1 MNWHGY
7 PDDAKKQTT
16 KPIYGQTNKKS
27 ENLQELYG
35 HERGYMKQKRVFG
48 DFWTREGHMWLTHAE

>member
-1 MNWHGY
+1 MDIRMTQKNRQRSRY
-7 PDDAKKQTT
+7 TAKQT
-16 KPIYGQTNKKS
+16 KKS

>member
-1 MNWHGY
+1 MDIRMTQKNRQRSRY
-7 PDDAKKQTT
+7 TAKQT
-16 KPIYGQTNKKS
+16 KKS

-48 DFWTREGHMWLTHAE
+48 DF